1 MGLERW
7 PGIVM
12 DRRLSHEAGAVQFF
26 TEEETM
32 LMIRRKEGEA
42 FTVGEARIVIK
53 RSGKTVRIG
62 IEAPKEVKV
71 LREELIERKE
81 AA

>member
-1 MGLERW
+1 M
-7 PGIVM
+7 M
-12 DRRLSHEAGAVQFF
+12 
-26 TEEETM
+26 
-32 LMIRRKEGEA
+32 
-42 FTVGEARIVIK
+42 VIK
-53 RSGKTVRIG
+53 RSDKTVRIG